1 MKRIQFP
8 FKFLFLFATLLSFET
23 SYAACSPVEIEDL
36 NRCNNYDT
44 YMGVNFK
51 QSWIKPRGGWN
62 NLFVK
67 EQPGFNVYFGWRFHP
82 NFGAE
87 LGYEWTDNKPKA
99 FAVQNGSTLLGVLNN
114 SGAPVTLTGKVRF
127 KTGAADLNAFIPLCA
142 EPLWEDVIP
151 EGIISLGVA
160 GTKASMKIFS
170 DASTAETTAFSN
182 RFTAIQGRSKAVY
195 RAGLGVQALVIENF
209 GLRVLWRVESTSF
222 LRGRNSV
229 ITTNSGTRVIFKN
242 ANTLAVG
249 LFFKF

>member
-1 MKRIQFP
+1 MKRIQF
-8 FKFLFLFATLLSFET
+8 LFLLAVLLSCET
-23 SYAACSPVEIEDL
+23 SYADCSPVEIEDS

-51 QSWIKPRGGWN
+51 QNWIKPRGDWN
-62 NLFVK
+62 NLFVD

-87 LGYEWTDNKPKA
+87 LGYEWTDDKPKA
-99 FAVQNGSTLLGVLNN
+99 YLVQPGSTLLGISNG
-114 SGAPVTLTGKVRF
+114 SGSPVTLTGKVRF

-142 EPLWEDVIP
+142 LPLWEEVIP

-160 GTKASMKIFS
+160 GMKASMKIFT
-170 DASTAETTAFSN
+170 DASTPGTTAFSN
-182 RFTAIQGRSKAVY
+182 QFTNIRGRSKAVY
-195 RAGLGVQALVIENF
+195 RAGLGVQAVVIENF
-209 GLRVLWRVESTSF
+209 GIRVLWRFESTSI

-229 ITTNSGTRVIFKN
+229 VTTNSGTRVIFKN
-242 ANTLAVG
+242 ANTLAAG

>member
-8 FKFLFLFATLLSFET
+8 FRFLFLLAVLLPYKT
-23 SYAACSPVEIEDL
+23 SYATYSPVEIEDS
-36 NRCNNYDT
+36 NKSNNYDT

-51 QSWIKPRGGWN
+51 QNWIKPRGGWN

-99 FAVQNGSTLLGVLNN
+99 FAVQPGSTLLGVLNN

-151 EGIISLGVA
+151 EGIISVGVA
-160 GTKASMKIFS
+160 GMKASMKIFS
-170 DASTAETTAFSN
+170 TTPATPFSN
-182 RFTAIQGRSKAVY
+182 QFTTIQGRSKAVY
-195 RAGLGVQALVIENF
+195 RAGLGVQALIIENF
-209 GLRVLWRVESTSF
+209 GIRVLWRVESTSF
-222 LRGRNSV
+222 LRGRNSLT
-229 ITTNSGTRVIFKN
+229 TTNNGTRVIFKN

>member
-8 FKFLFLFATLLSFET
+8 FRFLFFLAVLLPYKT
-23 SYAACSPVEIEDL
+23 SYATCSPVEIEDS
-36 NRCNNYDT
+36 NKSNNYDT

-51 QSWIKPRGGWN
+51 QNWIKPRGGWN

-99 FAVQNGSTLLGVLNN
+99 FAVQPGSTLLGVLNN

-151 EGIISLGVA
+151 EGIISVGVA
-160 GTKASMKIFS
+160 GMKASMKIFS
-170 DASTAETTAFSN
+170 TTPATPFSN
-182 RFTAIQGRSKAVY
+182 QFTTIQGRSKAVY
-195 RAGLGVQALVIENF
+195 RAGLGVQALIIENF
-209 GLRVLWRVESTSF
+209 GIRVLWRVESTSF
-222 LRGRNSV
+222 LRGRNSL
-229 ITTNSGTRVIFKN
+229 ITTNNGTRVIFKN
-242 ANTLAVG
+242 ANTLAAG